1 MAVLNY
7 TRVCKICSKDF
18 VRTEKGQSV
27 KFCSDECKKENKSI
41 TNKSVP
47 VEKKKEYQDR
57 AYKKIKDD
65 HNRSWAVRKQR
76 AIDNKRHGPFT
87 CKGCNKEF
95 YKHSTR
101 YTDYCSR
108 ECAHEHIQ
116 DWRCKTTWKNK
127 VVSYIRYLHVCNVCD
142 NRFLTTD
149 ESQCVCSSKQCSD
162 KLRYRKYIREAHR
175 TINCEQC
182 NILFT
187 KIDKTITNFCSNDCK
202 KETSNENKIAYIKQ
216 YRQSDVHKSYKRI
229 EKAKRRAI
237 ERGLDADNIDPIK
250 IFERDKWM
258 CHICNKKT
266 DITRRGTYEDKAPEL
281 DHIIS
286 LADGG
291 AHTFGNVACS
301 CRKCNGLKGSKSFGQ
316 LSFGF
321 V

>member
-18 VRTEKGQSV
+18 VRTEKGQYT

-65 HNRSWAVRKQR
+65 PNSSWAVRKQR
-76 AIDNKRHGPFT
+76 AIDNKRHGPFM

-95 YKHSTR
+95 YKHSTQ
-101 YTDYCSR
+101 YTDYCTK
-108 ECAHEHIQ
+108 ECSYKYIHQ
-116 DWRCKTTWKNK
+116 WKVTHYRGVKKDEKAIK
-127 VVSYIRYLHVCNVCD
+127 VICYLKQCVVCN
-142 NRFLTTD
+142 NRFHTNLNRGNTCSKEC
-149 ESQCVCSSKQCSD
+149 ESKRISEKDSIERKEQHKLKPSINCNACNVEFTRLYLNTSSTCSD
-162 KLRYRKYIREAHR
+162 G
-175 TINCEQC
+175 
-182 NILFT
+182 
-187 KIDKTITNFCSNDCK
+187 CSH
-202 KETSNENKIAYIKQ
+202 ELM
-216 YRQSDVHKSYKRI
+216 RRHKRI
-229 EKAKRRAI
+229 DKAKRRAI
-237 ERGLDADNIDPIK
+237 ERGLDSDNIDPIK
-250 IFERDKWM
+250 IFERDKWI

-266 DITRRGTYEDKAPEL
+266 DMTKRGTYEDKAPEL

-291 AHTFGNVACS
+291 SHTLGNVACS